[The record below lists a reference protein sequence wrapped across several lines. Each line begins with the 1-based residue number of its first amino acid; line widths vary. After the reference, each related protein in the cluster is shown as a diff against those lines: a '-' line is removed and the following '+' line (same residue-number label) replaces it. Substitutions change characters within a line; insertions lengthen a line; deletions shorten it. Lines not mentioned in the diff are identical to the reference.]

1 VTALDHLMVAPVV
14 VPAVTA
20 PLTMLLMR
28 RQRSTALAV
37 SFGGGIAML
46 IAAVALFVAAQDDA
60 IRSYAL
66 GNWPAPFG
74 IVLVVDRLAVTM
86 LVVAAVLGI
95 VVLAHAVVTGAD
107 RRGWHFHPL
116 FHFQLMGL
124 NGAFLTG
131 DLFNLFVFFEVLLIA
146 SYGLMLHGQEALR
159 LKTGVA
165 YVVVNIVGSALFL
178 IALGLLYGVT
188 STLNMADLAVKVAA
202 LGAEDQGLLRVAGL
216 LLMAVFALKAAVVPL
231 HLWLP
236 RTYAA
241 AMPVVAALF
250 AIMTKVGVYAMI
262 RTVPLIFGARAGAA
276 AWVPAPYLLPAAM
289 LGAAIGFVGVLTARG
304 MREQAAYAVLAS
316 TGTLLMPVA
325 LWREAALAAALYYL
339 LQAVLAGA
347 ALFLVADVTMRRRG
361 QYADAVVPSPRF
373 AQQDAAGLLY
383 LLAAIAA
390 VGLPPLAGFVGK
402 LLILDASFAAPG
414 WPAVWA
420 TILVTTMIGVIGFS
434 RSGSTLFWKA
444 TPQVE
449 SEGEGQVRAEAI
461 ASTRRSRAEF
471 IAPATL
477 LALLAA
483 LTIAAGWVTR
493 QTGATAAQI
502 MAPERY
508 VAAVLGARR

>member
-1 VTALDHLMVAPVV
+1 MTALDHLMVAPIV

-20 PLTMLLMR
+20 PITLRLMR
-28 RQRSTALAV
+28 RHRGAALAISLGACV
-37 SFGGGIAML
+37 AML
-46 IAAVALFVAAQDDA
+46 VTAVVLFAAAQDDA

-74 IVLVVDRLAVTM
+74 IVLVADRLAVAM
-86 LVVAAVLGI
+86 LVLAAVLGT
-95 VVLAHAVVTGAD
+95 VVLGHAVVTGAD

-146 SYGLMLHGQEALR
+146 SYGLMLHGQGALR

-178 IALGLLYGVT
+178 IALGLLYGLT

-202 LGAEDQGLLRVAGL
+202 LGAQDQGLLRVAGL

-241 AMPVVAALF
+241 TMPVVAALF

-289 LGAAIGFVGVLTARG
+289 LGAAIGFAGVLTARG
-304 MREQAAYAVLAS
+304 MREQAAFAVLAS

-325 LWREAALAAALYYL
+325 LWQEAALAAALYYL

-361 QYADAVVPSPRF
+361 QYADAIVPSPRF

-420 TILVTTMIGVIGFS
+420 TILATTMIGVVGFS

-449 SEGEGQVRAEAI
+449 GEALVEPI

-483 LTIAAGWVTR
+483 LTIAAGWVTM

-508 VAAVLGARR
+508 VAAVLGAGR